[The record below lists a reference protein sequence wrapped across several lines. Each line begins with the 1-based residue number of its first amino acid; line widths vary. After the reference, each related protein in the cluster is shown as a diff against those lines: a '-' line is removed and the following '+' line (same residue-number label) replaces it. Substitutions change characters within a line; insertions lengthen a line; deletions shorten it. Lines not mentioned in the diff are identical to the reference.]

1 MKIVAIIQARMAS
14 TRLPG
19 KVLAQVSGVPLIEIL
34 LRRLKKVEEI
44 DLIVVATT
52 INSADDILV
61 KWLYENNYLYF
72 RGSENDV
79 LDRFLQAAKKYEAD
93 IIIRVTADDPL
104 KDPEIIQKAI
114 NIFKNIPNIDYVSNT
129 IEPTYPE
136 GLDIEIFNVKAL
148 IRAEKE
154 SVLNS
159 DREHVTSYIWKNPN
173 SFRTFNFTADID
185 RSNLR
190 LTVDKLNDLTFIR
203 KLLEISNNDFLINY
217 KNIIEI
223 LDKNTYLSKINQG
236 TARNEGYLNSLK
248 KE

>member
-1 MKIVAIIQARMAS
+1 MAS

>member
-1 MKIVAIIQARMAS
+1 VKIVAIIQARMAS